1 MTNKYADRLGDYVEV
16 KDRVAEFFQRFP
28 EGSLQSEVVELTD
41 SRVTVK
47 AWAYRTADDQRPG
60 TGLSFLNIPGS
71 TPYTRGSEIE
81 NAETSAWGRALVA
94 VGIAA
99 GKSLASRDEIESKGG
114 GEREPR
120 GARVMENTR
129 PPTTTKPAESP
140 PVASGGTSERM
151 CKVHTTEVL
160 QQSKATKKWGHVLP
174 DGTACVE
181 GE

>member
-16 KDRVAEFFQRFP
+16 KDRLAEFFQRFP
-28 EGSLQSEVVELTD
+28 DGSLQSEVVELTD

-60 TGLSFLNIPGS
+60 VGHSYLTIPGM

-99 GKSLASRDEIESKGG
+99 GKGIASRDEIESKGDTST
-114 GEREPR
+114 PR
-120 GARVMENTR
+120 QAAARNAQNRTVQA
-129 PPTTTKPAESP
+129 PA
-140 PVASGGTSERM
+140 GTPERM
-151 CKVHTTEVL
+151 CKIHTTEVL
-160 QQSKATKKWGHVLP
+160 HQSKATKKWGHVLP